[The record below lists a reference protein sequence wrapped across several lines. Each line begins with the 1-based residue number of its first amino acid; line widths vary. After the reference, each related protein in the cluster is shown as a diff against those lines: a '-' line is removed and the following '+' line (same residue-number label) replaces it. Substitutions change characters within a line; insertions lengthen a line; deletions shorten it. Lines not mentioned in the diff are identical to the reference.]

1 MIEMSGSFL
10 QRPGFPYIYFIVVG
24 RFLYIGETQ
33 RLPVVRWGEHFSP
46 NGSFT
51 KALEKRAPDFECST
65 RPSLL
70 TAFCCERIGR
80 DLLSSERKLAT
91 QWVEHDLHM
100 KACSNAEIG
109 SSFTLISDT
118 IRTAPPFKKYN
129 WLSVVSLDIFNRFRD
144 ELSRQHSLH

>member
-1 MIEMSGSFL
+1 MIEMSGSFW

-46 NGSFT
+46 IGSFT
-51 KALEKRAPDFECST
+51 KALQKSDPDFEGSA

-91 QWVEHDLHM
+91 QWVEHDLHVR
-100 KACSNAEIG
+100 ACSNAEIG

-118 IRTAPPFKKYN
+118 SRTAPAFKKHS
-129 WLSVVSLDIFNRFRD
+129 WLSDVSVEIFKRFRD
-144 ELSRQHSLH
+144 ELLRQDSLH